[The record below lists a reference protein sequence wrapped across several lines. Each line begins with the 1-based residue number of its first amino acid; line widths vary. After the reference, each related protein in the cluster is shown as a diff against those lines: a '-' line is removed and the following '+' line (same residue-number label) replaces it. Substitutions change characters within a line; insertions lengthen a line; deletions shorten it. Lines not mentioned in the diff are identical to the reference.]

1 VRALANFVLRH
12 RKLILVAW
20 LILFLAGGWA
30 SGKTADRFTFDFS
43 LPGQPGHE
51 TAVKITKTYGNGGEN
66 NPSLLVLSS
75 PQPIAPLA
83 AAGTFAAVQAKSPQ
97 FRVVGQTQTG
107 DASFVRDG
115 GRLQYALAFPPT
127 PNGFSVTI
135 FDDLKTSLQQ
145 AAPPGTTATT
155 TGLTELSTSNGSD
168 GGPGVLLETL
178 LGALGALV
186 VLAFVFASF
195 MALIPLA
202 VAAVSILT
210 TFLVLLGITYITD
223 VSFIVQ
229 FLVSLIGL
237 GVAIDYSLLV
247 VTRWREER
255 ARGRDNEEA
264 VRVAIETAGHAVVFS
279 GVTVAI
285 GLAALI
291 VLPVPFLRSVGF
303 GGMLIPLISTLVSL
317 TLLPALLTWR
327 YGGPIRRTRQLFG
340 FLTRRPRAVETRA
353 FGLFADRPRVR
364 DESVASRG
372 WTAWARLIVRRRW
385 LAALGATA
393 LLVALIIPFFGV
405 SIGLAK
411 SDSLAKSGPAYES
424 LQQLERS
431 GLPTGVLT
439 PVEVLVDQPA
449 AGAVVERLRTVPGI
463 VDAYAPTGEA
473 SQRAGTAVVIGI
485 PRDET
490 ANATSIKPVRAAIKA
505 LIGTPGVIG
514 VSGVGALQIDY
525 LKAVYG
531 NFPLMLGLIVLIT
544 YILLVRAFRS
554 LLLPLKAVILNL
566 VSVSAVFGAMVL
578 FWQEGHG
585 SQAVF
590 GIAPTGA
597 ITFWLPIMVFAFL
610 FGLSMDYEVFILAR
624 VREEY
629 DATGDTNGA
638 VVEGLGRTGRLVTS
652 AALILFLAFLS
663 LASGPQTDIKLF
675 ATALGFG
682 ILLDA
687 TVVRALLVPAL
698 VSLFG
703 EWNWYL
709 PDSVATLLRVKPS
722 HGLHGAGTLPR
733 PRGEAKPGAEEGRTE
748 SVH

>member
-1 VRALANFVLRH
+1 MRALASFVLRH
-12 RKLILVAW
+12 RKLILVGW
-20 LILFLAGGWA
+20 LLLFVAGVA
-30 SGKTADRFTFDFS
+30 TSQATTKRLTFDFS
-43 LPGQPGHE
+43 LPGQAGHE

-66 NPSLLVLSS
+66 QPSLLVLSS
-75 PQPIAPLA
+75 PTAIAQPA
-83 AAGTFAAVQAKSPQ
+83 ADAAFAQVQAKSPQ
-97 FRVVGQTQTG
+97 FRVVGMAQTNDPT
-107 DASFVRDG
+107 FVRDG

-135 FDDLKTSLQQ
+135 FDALKTNLQQ
-145 AAPPGTTATT
+145 AAPPGAAATT
-155 TGLTELSTSNGSD
+155 TGLTELSTSNGS
-168 GGPGVLLETL
+168 GSGPGVLLETL

-195 MALIPLA
+195 MALVPLA

-210 TFLVLLGITYITD
+210 TFLVLLGITYLTD

-255 ARGRDNEEA
+255 ARGRDNDEA

-317 TLLPALLTWR
+317 TLLPAVL
-327 YGGPIRRTRQLFG
+327 GGIG
-340 FLTRRPRAVETRA
+340 PRV
-353 FGLFADRPRVR
+353 DWPRVR
-364 DESVASRG
+364 NEAVASRG
-372 WTAWARLIVRRRW
+372 WTAWARFVVRRRW
-385 LAALGATA
+385 LAAFVATA
-393 LLVALIIPFFGV
+393 LLVVLIIPVFGL

-431 GLPTGVLT
+431 GMPTGALT
-439 PVEVLVDQPA
+439 PVEVLVDRTA
-449 AGAVVERLRTVPGI
+449 APAVVERLRGVPGI

-485 PRDET
+485 PKDET
-490 ANATSIKPVRAAIKA
+490 ANATSIKPVRAAISA
-505 LIGTPGVIG
+505 LKGMPGVIG

-544 YILLVRAFRS
+544 YVLLVRAFRS

-566 VSVSAVFGAMVL
+566 LSVSAVFGVMVL
-578 FWQEGHG
+578 FWQDGHG

-610 FGLSMDYEVFILAR
+610 FGLSMDYEVFILSR
-624 VREEY
+624 MREEY
-629 DATGDTNGA
+629 DAHGRTDGA

-652 AALILFLAFLS
+652 AALILFLAFVS

-687 TVVRALLVPAL
+687 TIVRALLVPAL

-709 PDSVATLLRVKPS
+709 PDGVAKVLRIQPS
-722 HGLHGAGTLPR
+722 HAASAGALPHQRDEATPGT
-733 PRGEAKPGAEEGRTE
+733 GRESTE
-748 SVH
+748 PVH